1 MYSSFQLAYK
11 YLHYYL
17 TASNGKGHGIH
28 SPFVFEFITK
38 ILNDNKTYPAYK
50 RVEELREKL
59 LLDITVLNVEDF
71 GAGSS
76 VSKSNQRSIASIVK
90 NAAKPQKIGQLLYRM
105 AQYYKPERVLELG
118 TSLGVTT
125 SYLASGN
132 SNANILTL
140 EGSKSIAD
148 LAAKNFQSIGLNN
161 IELIT
166 GNFDETLAPVIQ
178 RLSSVDFA
186 FIDGNHRYKPTIN
199 YFNQILSKTHNSSV
213 LIFDDIHWSKEM
225 EQAWEEIKR
234 HSAVTCSIDL
244 FFIGLVFFRS
254 EIKEKQHFKI
264 RF

>member
-1 MYSSFQLAYK
+1 VYSSFQLAYK

-38 ILNDNKTYPAYK
+38 VLIDNETYPVYR
-50 RVEELREKL
+50 RVEELRDKL
-59 LLDITVLNVEDF
+59 LLDNTVLNIEDF

-76 VSKSNQRSIASIVK
+76 VSKSNQRSIASIAK
-90 NAAKPQKIGQLLYRM
+90 NAAKPKKFAQLLFRM
-105 AQYYKPERVLELG
+105 AQYYKPGQVLELG
-118 TSLGVTT
+118 TSLGITT

-132 SNANILTL
+132 PNANILTL
-140 EGSKSIAD
+140 EGSKAIAES
-148 LAAKNFQSIGLNN
+148 ATKNFQSSGLNN

-166 GNFDETLAPVIQ
+166 GNFDETLAPTIKP
-178 RLSSVDFA
+178 LSSVDFA

-199 YFNQILSKTHNSSV
+199 YFNQILCKTQNSSV
-213 LIFDDIHWSKEM
+213 LVFDDIHWSKEM
-225 EQAWEEIKR
+225 EQAWEEIKQ
-234 HSAVTCSIDL
+234 HSAVTCTVDL

-254 EIKEKQHFKI
+254 EIKEKQHFEI

>member
-1 MYSSFQLAYK
+1 VYSSFQLAYK

-38 ILNDNKTYPAYK
+38 VLNDKEIYPAYR

-59 LLDITVLNVEDF
+59 LHDDTVLAIEDF

-76 VSKSNQRSIASIVK
+76 VSKSNQRTIASIAK
-90 NAAKPQKIGQLLYRM
+90 NAAKPKKFGQLLYRLV
-105 AQYYKPERVLELG
+105 QYYKPGQVLELG
-118 TSLGVTT
+118 TSLGVTA

-132 SNANILTL
+132 SDANILTF
-140 EGSKSIAD
+140 EGSKAIAES
-148 LAAKNFQSIGLNN
+148 ATNNFQSLGLNN

-166 GNFDETLAPVIQ
+166 GNFDETLSPTIK
-178 RLSSVDFA
+178 RFPSIDFA

-199 YFNQILSKTHNSSV
+199 YFNQILTNTNNSSV

-225 EQAWEEIKR
+225 EQAWEEIKT
-234 HSAVTCSIDL
+234 HSAVSCTIDL